1 MRDCLVQIG
10 IELLALGVDWL
21 EAVVAEKI
29 SQLFQNHAHPGVDRG
44 LYSFS
49 LRSGKTKLEIIDNR
63 DEALEERAVG
73 VFDRVFFLARG
84 PLLEVIEIG
93 LAAQSEITEA
103 IEIGLQADKG
113 IIAIVL
119 SRLLGRDYGAL
130 LIR

>member
-1 MRDCLVQIG
+1 MR
-10 IELLALGVDWL
+10 
-21 EAVVAEKI
+21 
-29 SQLFQNHAHPGVDRG
+29 PM
-44 LYSFS
+44 
-49 LRSGKTKLEIIDNR
+49 
-63 DEALEERAVG
+63 DEAGSDVLVPASPEETWEAITDPDQLGGWLAGEAAELDLVPGGDLQIDEPAGFVEEGAVG
-73 VFDRVFFLARG
+73 VFDGVFLLARG

-119 SRLLGRDYGAL
+119 GRLLGRDYGAL